1 MNTVTKLLLCTLL
14 LTSASGC
21 AGAFGERVHHLAR
34 VPGGG
39 VLRIHGPIVA
49 GTTEAHFEM
58 TQHCQGRW
66 QVLGEREA
74 TAFHSTSLV
83 ASVTAGAIDPSASD
97 ERELTY
103 RCARAEVSAR

>member
-1 MNTVTKLLLCTLL
+1 MNTLTKLLLCSLL

-49 GTTEAHFEM
+49 GTAEAHFEM

-74 TAFHSTSLV
+74 TAFHSASLV
-83 ASVTAGAIDPSASD
+83 ASVGAIDVNASD
-97 ERELTY
+97 EREVTY
-103 RCARAEVSAR
+103 RCARASASAR